1 MLQDGHFVVNGQKI
15 WTSSAHYADMMFLLC
30 RTEPDKP
37 KHDGISYLLL
47 SMQTPGIEV
56 RPLRTMTGRAE
67 FNEVFFT
74 DVRVPEDQIVLGRG
88 KGWYVANVT
97 LKHERSM
104 IGNAEKMTTR
114 LEQLI
119 TLLKASGLLGMAEYR
134 DRLLKLQGEV
144 MAWKAHNLRLLTEA
158 AQGVDSGVKRMII
171 KYGGTMLGF
180 RLASLAVDALG
191 TAGLAFESAG
201 EDAED
206 DDATTWNIDYLY
218 DVGPDDRWRVQQHPE
233 EHHCGTRPRPAARAE
248 GGEGLMEFALS
259 EEQRLF
265 ADSLRGLLADRVTID
280 ALRRHADAGSGFDAD
295 LWDSLAE
302 LGLPGLLV
310 PERFGGAGL
319 GVLDAAVAAEVLG
332 GAAAFAPFAGSIVM
346 ATLAF
351 IHGATEALQE
361 AWLPRIAAGEV
372 RFGVG
377 FSRTATRHAA
387 IDAGSPTHLLMYRPD
402 GHAAFVAA
410 EHAIDAHASQHR
422 SHASRYRS
430 STSTPRAPPC

>member
-1 MLQDGHFVVNGQKI
+1 MDLSLSDKHRALQDEVRAFIREHGERSPKLGGGRKRPDQKALDWQKLLVDHGYVARTIPRKYGGFGAAPDVMEAAVIAAEFAAAGVYAGLTNQGISMLVPTLLEVGTEEQKKQWIEKTIRGDVIWCQGYSEPGAGSDLASLQTRGVLQDGHFLINGQKI

-37 KHDGISYLLL
+37 KHEGISYLLL

-104 IGNAEKMTTR
+104 IGSAEKMTAR

-119 TLLKASGLLGMAEYR
+119 ALLASCGLLGAGEYR

-158 AQGVDSGVKRMII
+158 AQGVDSGVRRMII

-180 RLASLAVDALG
+180 RLAALAIDALG
-191 TAGLAFESAG
+191 TDGLAFESAG

-206 DDATTWNIDYLY
+206 DDATTWNIDYMY
-218 DVGPDDRWRVQQHPE
+218 DVGLMIGGGSNNIQKNII
-233 EHHCGTRPRPAARAE
+233 AE
-248 GGEGLMEFALS
+248 
-259 EEQRLF
+259 
-265 ADSLRGLLADRVTID
+265 RGLD
-280 ALRRHADAGSGFDAD
+280 
-295 LWDSLAE
+295 
-302 LGLPGLLV
+302 
-310 PERFGGAGL
+310 
-319 GVLDAAVAAEVLG
+319 
-332 GAAAFAPFAGSIVM
+332 
-346 ATLAF
+346 
-351 IHGATEALQE
+351 
-361 AWLPRIAAGEV
+361 LPREPKVA
-372 RFGVG
+372 
-377 FSRTATRHAA
+377 RT
-387 IDAGSPTHLLMYRPD
+387 
-402 GHAAFVAA
+402 
-410 EHAIDAHASQHR
+410 
-422 SHASRYRS
+422 
-430 STSTPRAPPC
+430 